1 MIADNHK
8 FDALELSMLPRDERT
23 CVVNNEFII
32 SDNFD
37 EEGNACDLSS
47 DPHMRSFITAPY
59 PFKIQFA
66 MVSLC
71 VEGSMRL
78 RLNLNEYELRRNTMM
93 IVAPGSIGQCLELSP
108 DCRLAIIALANDGAI
123 TEKNRDGALVV
134 RKFLSKSPILELSD
148 EQMAELL
155 SIYHAM
161 RAKIQQPDFIY
172 KREVLDG
179 YMQVFYYCM
188 CQAMT
193 PYVEQQDAVRGTRKK
208 EIFDRFIEVL
218 RENYTSQRAIG
229 FYADRLCMTPKY
241 LSQVVHSVSGR
252 HAGDWIRDYVILEAK
267 ALLKSGRYSV
277 QQVSD
282 MLNFANQSF
291 FGAYFKRSVGCSPS
305 AYRDM

>member
-1 MIADNHK
+1 MADNHK
-8 FDALELSMLPRDERT
+8 FNALELSMLPRDERT

-66 MVSLC
+66 MASLC
-71 VEGSMRL
+71 IEGSMRL

-93 IVAPGSIGQCLELSP
+93 IVTPGSIGQCLELSP
-108 DCRLAIIALANDGAI
+108 DCRLAIIALANDGTI

-179 YMQVFYYCM
+179 YMQVFY
-188 CQAMT
+188 
-193 PYVEQQDAVRGTRKK
+193 
-208 EIFDRFIEVL
+208 
-218 RENYTSQRAIG
+218 
-229 FYADRLCMTPKY
+229 
-241 LSQVVHSVSGR
+241 
-252 HAGDWIRDYVILEAK
+252 
-267 ALLKSGRYSV
+267 
-277 QQVSD
+277 
-282 MLNFANQSF
+282 
-291 FGAYFKRSVGCSPS
+291 
-305 AYRDM
+305 